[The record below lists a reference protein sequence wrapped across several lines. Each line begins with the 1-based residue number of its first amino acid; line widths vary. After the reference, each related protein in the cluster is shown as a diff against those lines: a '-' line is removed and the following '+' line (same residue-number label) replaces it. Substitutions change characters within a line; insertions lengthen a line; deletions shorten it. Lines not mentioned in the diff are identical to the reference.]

1 MNALHT
7 TRIEWRGIGIQ
18 LEFHPNRWNSPVDH
32 IEVHSDD
39 RVPIPITET
48 GYKSHFLQAGQ
59 VTPEN
64 LVEQVTAWLEEEA
77 QSEAWKRYEEASRQL
92 SLF

>member
-1 MNALHT
+1 MSALHT

-18 LEFHPNRWNSPVDH
+18 LEFHPSRWNAPVDH
-32 IEVHSDD
+32 IEIQSDD
-39 RVPIPITET
+39 RVPLPITEA

-59 VTPEN
+59 ITPKN

-77 QSEAWKRYEEASRQL
+77 QSDAWKRYEEASRQL